1 MKGDVIFKLACGFVL
16 SGLCSCA
23 SSPRESAEQ
32 SNLYQLTVKFI
43 SPNGELIQQIKT
55 LVRPGLSF
63 SLNTKDQLG
72 NDYQVSGT
80 LREARNGTFQF
91 DPIALALQ
99 VKSGGGFSQSSHLE
113 LVLGQ
118 AWGMRR
124 TNSYGESIELTR
136 N

>member
-1 MKGDVIFKLACGFVL
+1 M
-16 SGLCSCA
+16 
-23 SSPRESAEQ
+23 
-32 SNLYQLTVKFI
+32 
-43 SPNGELIQQIKT
+43 QQIKT
-55 LVRPGLSF
+55 LVRPGLPF
-63 SLNTKDQLG
+63 SLKTRDQLG

-91 DPIALALQ
+91 EPIMLALQ
-99 VKSGGGFSQSSHLE
+99 LKSGGGFSQSSHLE
-113 LVLGQ
+113 PVLGQ